1 MFNIHNPLER
11 LHRRFK
17 LIFLVGILVALLS
30 VGFTF
35 VFPLE
40 YRADAQVLIISKS
53 NSGIDPYTLVR
64 SAERVGDN
72 VIQVMKTDDF
82 YQKVKAQKNYDIDWT
97 AFESKG
103 EREKRKLWQK
113 TLVPSVVY
121 GTGVLNIS
129 TFSTNSDTAVKL
141 AAACADALVSQGW
154 QYVGGD
160 VTMKVVNN
168 PIATR
173 WPVRPNLVLNALLG
187 FVVGTLLMGLLV
199 VRK

>member
-1 MFNIHNPLER
+1 MFNTHNPLEHLR
-11 LHRRFK
+11 RRFK
-17 LIFLVGILVALLS
+17 LIFLVGFLVALLS
-30 VGFTF
+30 VGLTF
-35 VFPLE
+35 IFPLE

-53 NSGIDPYTLVR
+53 NNGIDPYTLVR

-97 AFESKG
+97 FFENKG

-129 TFSTNSDTAVKL
+129 TFSTNSDNAVKL
-141 AAACADALVSQGW
+141 AAASADALVSQGW

-173 WPVRPNLVLNALLG
+173 WPVRPNIALNALLG
-187 FVVGTLLMGLLV
+187 FIVGTLFMGLLV

>member
-97 AFESKG
+97 VFESKG

-129 TFSTNSDTAVKL
+129 TFNTNSDTAVKL
-141 AAACADALVSQGW
+141 AAASADALVARGW
-154 QYVGGD
+154 EYVGGD

-187 FVVGTLLMGLLV
+187 FVVGTLLMGL
-199 VRK
+199 

>member
-97 AFESKG
+97 VFESKG

-129 TFSTNSDTAVKL
+129 TLNTNSDTAVKL
-141 AAACADALVSQGW
+141 AAASADALVARGW
-154 QYVGGD
+154 EYVGGD